1 MLMTQAFVRVL
12 MLWDEGKI
20 PILTEQFLKDRVIV
34 VLFQATVRVLQT
46 QNPGGE
52 WGHDQSCETTAYAI
66 LILTALL
73 PLPFIEPL
81 KLQMKSAV
89 SAGRAF
95 LWTASH
101 TASLPEYLWIEKVT
115 YGSRALSES
124 FILAALKAPLLY
136 HELGPKIA
144 DLCGVPMK
152 NVLKFGQF
160 YAQLPLYAGVPQ
172 WQIQASII
180 EGYLF
185 LPRLKRVSRDIFP
198 KNGMEEDKYFEY
210 IPFTW
215 TGSNNM
221 KQTFLGAQF
230 LYDMMVIS
238 FLNYQADEYM
248 ETVVSQH
255 FRDSLDE
262 ARCMINYLFEEVAR
276 DHPTPKMHHVQK
288 NLGFG
293 NNEHGS
299 KSTVKKGH
307 ESNGDSTGSIQTN
320 DIATNGNST
329 KFIQSNKFMM
339 NGAAAKTEDIFKT
352 LKRFVVYVLTHP
364 GVKAASAYDQQC
376 LRHELKVFLLA
387 HIDQIDD
394 NKRFSTQEIYLS
406 SNTIFQSPNG
416 SFMNWVRT
424 TSSNHTSCPYSFAFV
439 GCLLGRG
446 QDFFETVEEKYL
458 GQDVCRHLATMCRI
472 YNDYGSLARDRLEKN
487 LNSINFP
494 EFDDGIVAQSD
505 EILKERLFR
514 LACYERKCLDMSLAE
529 LAVVSKDDVVK
540 AVRMFCSVTDTY
552 GQIYVLKDIAIRT
565 IKPEA

>member
-1 MLMTQAFVRVL
+1 MTQAFVRVL
-12 MLWDEGKI
+12 MSWDEGKI
-20 PILTEQFLKDRVIV
+20 PILTEQFLKDQVIV
-34 VLFQATVRVLQT
+34 VLFQAMVRVLQT

-52 WGHDQSCETTAYAI
+52 WGHDQSRETTAYAI

-73 PLPFIEPL
+73 PLPFTEPFT
-81 KLQMKSAV
+81 LQIKSAI

-95 LWTASH
+95 LWT
-101 TASLPEYLWIEKVT
+101 TRQIASLPEYLWIEKVT

-124 FILAALKAPLLY
+124 FILAALKAPLLN

-144 DLCGVPMK
+144 DLSGVPMK
-152 NVLKFGQF
+152 NVIKFGQF

-172 WQIQASII
+172 WQVQASII

-185 LPRLKRVSRDIFP
+185 LPPLKRINRDIFP
-198 KNGMEEDKYFEY
+198 KNGAVEDKYFEY

-255 FRDSLDE
+255 FRGSLDE
-262 ARCMINYLFEEVAR
+262 ARCLINYLFEEVAR
-276 DHPTPKMHHVQK
+276 DHPSPKMQHVQK
-288 NLGFG
+288 NRGCG
-293 NNEHGS
+293 NNNENGTE
-299 KSTVKKGH
+299 STVKNGH
-307 ESNGDSTGSIQTN
+307 ESNGGSAGSIQTN
-320 DIATNGNST
+320 EHATNGNST
-329 KFIQSNKFMM
+329 KSIQSNGFTM
-339 NGAAAKTEDIFKT
+339 NGAAAKTEDILKT

-364 GVKAASAYDQQC
+364 GVKAASAYDQHS
-376 LRHELKVFLLA
+376 LRDELKVFLLA

-394 NKRFSTQEIYLS
+394 SKRFSTQEIYLS

-424 TSSNHTSCPYSFAFV
+424 TSSDHTSCPYAFAFV

-446 QDFFETVEEKYL
+446 PDFFKTVEEKYL

-494 EFDDGIVAQSD
+494 EFDDGDVAQSD

-529 LAVVSKDDVVK
+529 LAVVSKDDVVQ

-552 GQIYVLKDIAIRT
+552 GQIYVLKDIANRT
-565 IKPEA
+565 SKLEA